1 MEASESDWKVF
12 RKLRE
17 PALERYCERVLDE
30 VDRISSDASRSHHE
44 RYLEVFQL
52 LGDRNEMLARA
63 FDDPRRSQMLRQLAA
78 MHALHLL
85 EADELARFPP
95 DIRESIEAMA
105 EFFSA

>member
-1 MEASESDWKVF
+1 MGASESDWKVF

-30 VDRISSDASRSHHE
+30 VDRISSDASLSHHE
-44 RYLEVFQL
+44 RYLDVFQL

-63 FDDPRRSQMLRQLAA
+63 FDNPRRSQMLRQLAA

-85 EADELARFPP
+85 EADDLARF
-95 DIRESIEAMA
+95 DREIQDGIAAMA
-105 EFFSA
+105 ELFST